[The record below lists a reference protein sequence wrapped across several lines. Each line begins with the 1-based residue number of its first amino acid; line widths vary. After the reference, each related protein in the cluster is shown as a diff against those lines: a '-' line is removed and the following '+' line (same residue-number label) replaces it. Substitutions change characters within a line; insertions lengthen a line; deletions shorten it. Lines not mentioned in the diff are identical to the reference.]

1 MLARKLLYRFER
13 RDRADELTINDY
25 AYAMTI
31 DAPRPEQSVSAARTT
46 RDPRAFIES
55 LSDELEATLPGISL
69 HFHDPQHGV
78 EVDIDRGGRHRLSYR
93 LRHAG
98 VTLGE
103 MTLRSR
109 HRFDGADIECVEA
122 VLARALPTL
131 AEHLAALD
139 DAASDID
146 ADTGLQSRAAL
157 QRLLRRSPVGPIG
170 LMAVRIDTDADSAT
184 VRRVA
189 LQIAA
194 VLGDPDRA
202 YRIGT
207 RTFAVSL
214 YEADAYAARF
224 LAERIRLMVAAM
236 PAQLPA
242 PTVTVIVAD
251 ITERSDATLERID
264 ARLDAHRAARNRV
277 ITP

>member
-1 MLARKLLYRFER
+1 MLHRFER
-13 RDRADELTINDY
+13 RDRAGELTINDY

-31 DAPRPEQSVSAARTT
+31 DAPRPEQTAATASEG
-46 RDPRAFIES
+46 RDPRTFIES

-78 EVDIDRGGRHRLSYR
+78 EVDVDRGGRHSLSYR

-103 MTLRSR
+103 VTLRSR
-109 HRFDGADIECVEA
+109 NRFDGTDIDRVEA
-122 VLARALPTL
+122 ILARALPAL
-131 AEHLAALD
+131 AEHLAALH
-139 DAASDID
+139 DATSDID

-157 QRLLRRSPVGPIG
+157 QHLLARTPVGPVG
-170 LMAVRIDTDADSAT
+170 LMAIRIDTDADSAT

-202 YRIGT
+202 YRIGA

-214 YEADAYAARF
+214 YEADACAARF

-236 PAQLPA
+236 PTTLPA

-251 ITERSDATLERID
+251 ISEHSDATLERME
-264 ARLDAHRAARNRV
+264 ARLDAHRATRNRV